1 MLKSEL
7 IAKVREEKPN
17 SFPDAK
23 LISFLNEVEQD
34 VRENLNMDPSELE
47 PYTTIG
53 NEELLAPDP
62 YSRLYV
68 SYLKAQIDYANEEY
82 ASYQLNQE
90 QHSQDFR
97 DYIDY
102 IVRERKEEVYKL
114 PLFFR
119 NIF

>member
-1 MLKSEL
+1 MLKSKL

-23 LISFLNEVEQD
+23 LVSFLNEVEQD
-34 VRENLNMDPSELE
+34 VREQLNMLPEDLDE
-47 PYTTIG
+47 YTTQ
-53 NEELLAPDP
+53 EDAELLAPDP

-102 IVRERKEEVYKL
+102 IVRTDQVDRHVMPVFL
-114 PLFFR
+114 R
-119 NIF
+119 NVF